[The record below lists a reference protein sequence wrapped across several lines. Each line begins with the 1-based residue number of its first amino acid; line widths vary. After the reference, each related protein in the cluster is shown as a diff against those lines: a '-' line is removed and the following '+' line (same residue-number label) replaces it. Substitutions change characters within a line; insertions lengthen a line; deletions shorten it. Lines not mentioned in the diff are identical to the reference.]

1 VSLDFNSIIQNFHLT
16 SLFKVGILAVL
27 FLYILFLFVIF
38 RQVRSMDRVIVQS
51 FLGHILEIFAVVLLL
66 IGIALF
72 AAALAIL

>member
-1 VSLDFNSIIQNFHLT
+1 MSLDFTTIIQSFHLT
-16 SLFKVGILAVL
+16 SVFKIGILLVL
-27 FLYILFLFVIF
+27 FLYVLFLFVIF

-72 AAALAIL
+72 AVALAIL